1 MSTAGLGLIGD
12 VGATNARF
20 ALVRPDGI
28 MTAARMYVL
37 NDYASLTDLV
47 DAYLAQESA
56 RPEQAVLAVASP
68 ITGDRVTLTNIRGHS
83 RLRPCAN
90 PSGLSGCA

>member
-1 MSTAGLGLIGD
+1 MSAAGLGLIGD

-28 MTAARMYVL
+28 TTVARTYVL
-37 NDYASLTDLV
+37 NDYASLTDLI
-47 DAYLAQESA
+47 DAYLAQEFA

-68 ITGDRVTLTNIRGHS
+68 ITGDLRHAHKPSVDILDRG
-83 RLRPCAN
+83 RAQILRA
-90 PSGLSGCA
+90 

>member
-1 MSTAGLGLIGD
+1 MSAAELGLVGD
-12 VGATNARF
+12 IGATNARF
-20 ALVRPDGI
+20 ALVRPDGTT
-28 MTAARMYVL
+28 TAARTYVL
-37 NDYASLTDLV
+37 NYYASLTDLI

-68 ITGDRVTLTNIRGHS
+68 ITGDRVTIRGHS

-90 PSGLSGCA
+90 PSGLSGWA

>member
-1 MSTAGLGLIGD
+1 MSAAGLGLIGD

-28 MTAARMYVL
+28 TTAARMYVL
-37 NDYASLTDLV
+37 NDYASLTDLI

-68 ITGDRVTLTNIRGHS
+68 ITGDQVTLTESSVDILDRG
-83 RLRPCAN
+83 RAQILRA
-90 PSGLSGCA
+90 